1 MVDWER
7 VSAWCQ
13 NFLDLPESEIDSL
26 WWERIAQG
34 ALNESPD
41 NPEVTMSLFRR
52 SLEKE
57 DPSWLCHFNLA
68 ECYCQM
74 DNIPEAINEVELA
87 LKSAESEGSRP
98 TPKEDDLMSVRF
110 RLGQFYLAN
119 DNIQQ
124 AAEQF
129 LIVSKSSEIGWA
141 KEGRVAYMKSILKTD
156 DAEAARNMLHDAFVK
171 EEVEVSK
178 VQTLRIIS
186 RDPDHDSTISKMF
199 TVAEGDD
206 ELLKALV
213 AAIEKSTDPL
223 ESDPDQATDMS
234 REIRFA
240 VQEARGVL
248 LYHRG
253 MTVAYRT
260 SSKDAKSVAKALT
273 FWEECREEL
282 RIIGGYVASTT
293 RTNAT
298 SQLAKYYFQ
307 SLLQDQGLTEPFD
320 ALSKLADEDSSN
332 EGEDPAGFLA
342 VLYALRG
349 EREKAKEKVSRRIKI
364 ALDILSDDQPQNDFL
379 GHRALFKW
387 LAFYQDLDNAAAALT
402 LMGAPDLV
410 TNALEF
416 DNYDIL
422 DEDEPGKPR
431 IMELLKYVGKKVSQ
445 AVKRNVSDSSQQI
458 RRIEVAKEQIEGLVD
473 TDSTTSKVNA
483 ILKAR
488 ISTLQQEQDSVLKD
502 AKERYGWY
510 CNGLGPPGTIC
521 DKESDFD
528 NEFLHCIYCASC
540 DFCTDCF
547 KKLREQS
554 TPAMQCS
561 AEHVWIKLPRQGSDF
576 YRGFEAKSLRVP
588 VVRPVE
594 GDRSVLEARYDG
606 DQEIQEITMEAWKT
620 GLAKEWE
627 IRLEE

>member
-7 VSAWCQ
+7 ISTWCQ
-13 NFLDLPESEIDSL
+13 SFLDLPDSDIDSL

-41 NPEVTMSLFRR
+41 NPEVSMSLLRR
-52 SLEKE
+52 SLDKD
-57 DPSWLCHFNLA
+57 DPSWSCHFGLA

-74 DNIPEAINEVELA
+74 DKIPEAIAEAELT
-87 LKSAESEGSRP
+87 LKSMESEGCWP
-98 TPKEDDLMSVRF
+98 TPKENDLMMVRS
-110 RLGQFYLAN
+110 RLGDFYLAN
-119 DNIQQ
+119 DNIQE

-129 LIVSKSSEIGWA
+129 LLVSKSSEVGWA
-141 KEGRVAYMKSILKTD
+141 KEGSVAYMKATLKAN
-156 DAEAARNMLHDAFVK
+156 DAEAARTMLRDAFVT
-171 EEVEVSK
+171 EQGEASK
-178 VQTLRIIS
+178 VYIFRITS
-186 RDPDHDSTISKMF
+186 KDPDHNNTISKMF

-213 AAIEKSTDPL
+213 AAMDKSTEPL
-223 ESDPDQATDMS
+223 ESETDQADMP
-234 REIRFA
+234 REIRF
-240 VQEARGVL
+240 VFQEVRGVL

-260 SSKDAKSVAKALT
+260 SSKDAKSFAKALT
-273 FWEECREEL
+273 FWEECRDQL
-282 RIIGGYVASTT
+282 QIIGGYVASTT

-307 SLLQDQGLTEPFD
+307 NLLQDQGLTEHFD
-320 ALSKLADEDSSN
+320 ALSKLADEDSSV

-349 EREKAKEKVSRRIKI
+349 EREKAKERLSRRIKT
-364 ALDILSDDQPQNDFL
+364 ALDILSDKQPENDYL
-379 GHRALFKW
+379 GHRALFKC
-387 LAFYQDLDNAAAALT
+387 LAFYQDFDNSAAALT

-416 DNYDIL
+416 DNYDIP
-422 DEDEPGKPR
+422 DEDESEKAR
-431 IMELLKYVGKKVSQ
+431 IMEMVIDEGKRVSQ
-445 AVKRNVSDSSQQI
+445 AVKGNVPDSSQQI
-458 RRIEVAKEQIEGLVD
+458 RRIEVAKEQIEGLVN
-473 TDSTTSKVNA
+473 TDPTTSKVNA

-488 ISTLQQEQDSVLKD
+488 ISTLQETQDSVMKD
-502 AKERYGWY
+502 AVQRYGWY
-510 CNGLGPPGTIC
+510 CNGLGPPGTNC

-528 NEFLHCIYCASC
+528 HEFFHCIYCSSC

-561 AEHVWIKLPRQGSDF
+561 AEHVWIKMPRQGSDF

-594 GDRSVLEARYDG
+594 GDRSVLEAWYDG
-606 DQEIQEITMEAWKT
+606 YEEIQEITMEAWKA
-620 GLAKEWE
+620 GLAKEWDVT
-627 IRLEE
+627 LEE